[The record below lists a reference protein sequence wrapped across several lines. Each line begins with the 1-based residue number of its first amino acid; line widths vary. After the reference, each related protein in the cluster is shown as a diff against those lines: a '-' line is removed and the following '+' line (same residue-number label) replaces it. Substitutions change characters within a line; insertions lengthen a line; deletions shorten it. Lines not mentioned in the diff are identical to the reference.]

1 MNEHAILEGQIS
13 IRAALDARSR
23 EIHCVYVDRTARFDV
38 IAALERLAREAGVKV
53 EQVDGEFIASHA
65 SGKTHGGVI
74 AFAGERKFLP
84 LEDLLKG
91 SSRPFVVMLDG
102 FEDPFNFGHA
112 VRAVY
117 AAGADGIVLRP
128 RNWTTA
134 AGTVARTSAG
144 AAELMPMAIAETAL
158 DAANFFRDK
167 GLTIACTAKKDAV
180 SIYDAD
186 LTVPLFLVIGGEKRG
201 ITRSFIG
208 KADVLLRVPYG
219 RKFGASLTTAAA
231 AAVISFEVMRQRHG
245 KP

>member
-1 MNEHAILEGQIS
+1 
-13 IRAALDARSR
+13 
-23 EIHCVYVDRTARFDV
+23 
-38 IAALERLAREAGVKV
+38 
-53 EQVDGEFIASHA
+53 
-65 SGKTHGGVI
+65 
-74 AFAGERKFLP
+74 
-84 LEDLLKG
+84 
-91 SSRPFVVMLDG
+91 MLDG

-158 DAANFFRDK
+158 YAANFFRERK
-167 GLTIACTAKKDAV
+167 LTIACTAKKDAV

-186 LTVPLFLVIGGEKRG
+186 LTVPLFLVIGGEKLG

-219 RKFGASLTTAAA
+219 RKFAASLTTAAA
-231 AAVISFEVMRQRHG
+231 AAVVSFEAMRQRMCAR
-245 KP
+245 K